1 MLEMMRRCRLVLHG
15 WRLLVMLGRW
25 DARMPLV
32 GKSSIHA
39 VRVKSHGHRR
49 SPLLLL
55 LPRSTPSPVLRPS
68 TRGLPG
74 CSYAAV
80 DLVRSMPL
88 EVVLRLLWL
97 YPPLGAWF
105 LVQPVGRDRPH
116 RWVVLRL
123 APQIVISNAA
133 WEVMVAHM
141 RIRGR
146 GRVAARL
153 AAPTCS
159 SDAIHIHF
167 AIQICVMNSIIKKA
181 SHLWIC
187 RLHIFAFHLLYMG
200 DAQVV

>member
-1 MLEMMRRCRLVLHG
+1 
-15 WRLLVMLGRW
+15 
-25 DARMPLV
+25 MPLV
-32 GKSSIHA
+32 GISPKHA

-49 SPLLLL
+49 PSLLL
-55 LPRSTPSPVLRPS
+55 LPRITPSPVLRPS
-68 TRGLPG
+68 TRGLTG
-74 CSYAAV
+74 RSYTAV
-80 DLVRSMPL
+80 GLVRTMPL

-97 YPPLGAWF
+97 YPSLGAWF

-167 AIQICVMNSIIKKA
+167 AIQICVMNRIIKKRHHIYGFVD
-181 SHLWIC
+181 SIY
-187 RLHIFAFHLLYMG
+187 LHCIYYIQKIHYWLKT
-200 DAQVV
+200 